1 MKLSTNKILNKH
13 FILQSLPLAVA
24 AIALVLYLYTF
35 LPLSV
40 KRMEG
45 SVALVERTY
54 YMQLCINGKPIAYFN
69 ALNDSMLPVSLT
81 HDLARLTPNR
91 QYLNGCW
98 INRWPLLPSC
108 HGTLLTVLPDDGE
121 WTSGE
126 DFLTGEDEGINPKSG
141 NNRAN
146 GNSKNP
152 ADGKNKD
159 LTDEEVESPTAAKTK
174 APKGENE
181 DTISQIIRQLEKSI
195 SQHKRTGDELQYYLL
210 VHNVNDEGFH
220 TMAEYAEQMKLQLA
234 EEQRLYKALTQ
245 VTDQRRISINTVS
258 TYRILLPQQP
268 YTANDSAAIPFTSI
282 ACTQLPVKKQPFIVL
297 QTADKKTPRDA
308 CPLYLHQWLTP
319 SPQQGRAVVAAAIA
333 GTTLYNKH
341 PMLTAASTQGSQ
353 TAQPAAAMQPRSG
366 IFQGTITHAGQHDIP
381 ALLAPN
387 AAPVFSADGRLMGI
401 NYHHHIVTPDCFGWN
416 LQHLMP

>member
-1 MKLSTNKILNKH
+1 MKLMKLSTNKILNKH

-121 WTSGE
+121 GTSGE
-126 DFLTGEDEGINPKSG
+126 DFLTGDDERINPKSG

-152 ADGKNKD
+152 ADGKNKE

-181 DTISQIIRQLEKSI
+181 DTISRIIRQLEKSI
-195 SQHKRTGDELQYYLL
+195 GQQKRTNDELQYYLL

-220 TMAEYAEQMKLQLA
+220 TMAAYAEQMKLQLA
-234 EEQRLYKALTQ
+234 EQERLYNALTQ
-245 VTDQRRISINTVS
+245 VADQRSISISTVS

-268 YTANDSAAIPFTSI
+268 DSAI
-282 ACTQLPVKKQPFIVL
+282 ACTPLPVKEQAFIVL
-297 QTADKKTPRDA
+297 QTADKTTPQGA

-319 SPQQGRAVVAAAIA
+319 APGKDRAIIAASFA
-333 GTTLYNKH
+333 GTMLYNRH
-341 PMLTAASTQGSQ
+341 PVPSAVDTQEAQGMQDDSTK
-353 TAQPAAAMQPRSG
+353 QPTSAMQPRSG
-366 IFQGTITHAGQHDIP
+366 LFQGKIIKDRQHDIP
-381 ALLAPN
+381 ALLAAD
-387 AAPVFSADGRLMGI
+387 AAPVFTADGRFIGI
-401 NYHHHIVTPDCFGWN
+401 NYRHHIITPDRFGWR
-416 LQHLMP
+416 LQHLLP